1 MSRKRVRKP
10 LVTAVGAIFFVSALP
25 GYASP
30 KDDHWLEEQLA
41 ITDGVPFPVS
51 NRGIEGSQGP
61 KGPEFVG
68 QGMTIEYDTYL
79 DRQLRITDG
88 TFE

>member
-1 MSRKRVRKP
+1 MSPKCVRKP

-25 GYASP
+25 GYAAQ

-68 QGMTIEYDTYL
+68 QGMTSEYDTYL
-79 DRQLRITDG
+79 ERQRRITDG
-88 TFE
+88 SVE